1 MGLAFTMTDK
11 QTPSSASH
19 GTVAVMDLGTNT
31 FHLLIA
37 KGDAA
42 NPEELYH
49 TTVPVRLGEGG
60 INNGIIQTVAY
71 KRGVDTLIQFGE
83 KIREFKAERVSAI
96 ATSALRSASNG
107 HDFIEEV
114 KTKAGIEIETITG
127 DREAKYIYEGVK
139 AGKCLTKQNSLILDI
154 GGGSVEFIL
163 GNEDEIIWKQSFE
176 IGAARMLDKFH
187 KIDPIPET
195 SIGEMNRYL
204 KQILPSFLEA
214 AKDVKISN
222 IIGSSGAFETFAEVI
237 ELQKGNGFELKK
249 NRKYKFDAQEFINI
263 TDWLISS
270 SHKDRESTKGI
281 IPIRVDMIVS
291 ASLITRFVMKKLGI
305 NDVVMSTYSLKEGV
319 LAEALNT
326 I

>member
-291 ASLITRFVMKKLGI
+291 ASLITRFVMKKLGVS
-305 NDVVMSTYSLKEGV
+305 DVVMSTYSLKEGV
-319 LAEALNT
+319 LAEALNA

>member
-1 MGLAFTMTDK
+1 MGLVLIMTDK

-37 KGDAA
+37 RGDAA

-60 INNGIIQTVAY
+60 INNGIIQPAAY
-71 KRGVDTLIQFGE
+71 KRGVDTMVQFHE
-83 KIREFKAERVSAI
+83 QIREFKAERVSAI
-96 ATSALRSASNG
+96 ATSALRSAANG
-107 HDFIEEV
+107 KDFIDEV
-114 KTKAGIEIETITG
+114 KSKTGIEIETVDG

-139 AGKCLTKQNSLILDI
+139 AGNCLSKQNSLILDI

-163 GNEDEIIWKQSFE
+163 GNDEKIIRKQSFE

-187 KIDPIPET
+187 KIDPIPNT
-195 SIGEMNRYL
+195 SIQEMNNYL
-204 KQILPSFLEA
+204 EQTLPSFFDGIKNIE
-214 AKDVKISN
+214 ITN

-237 ELQKGNGFELKK
+237 ELQKGNEFELKK
-249 NRKYKFDAQEFINI
+249 NRKYKFDPQEFINI
-263 TDWLISS
+263 TDWLIAS
-270 SHKDRESTKGI
+270 SHQDRETTKGI

-291 ASLITRFVMKKLGI
+291 ASLITRFVMKKLAI
-305 NDVVMSTYSLKEGV
+305 SDVVMSTYSLKEGV
-319 LAEALNT
+319 LAEALNA

>member
-1 MGLAFTMTDK
+1 LGLAFTMTDK

-291 ASLITRFVMKKLGI
+291 ASLITRFVMKKLGVS
-305 NDVVMSTYSLKEGV
+305 DVVMSTYSLKEGV
-319 LAEALNT
+319 LAEALNA

>member
-1 MGLAFTMTDK
+1 MTDK

-83 KIREFKAERVSAI
+83 KIREFRAERVSAI

-291 ASLITRFVMKKLGI
+291 ASLITRFVMKKLGVS
-305 NDVVMSTYSLKEGV
+305 DVVMSTYSLKEGV
-319 LAEALNT
+319 LAEALNA